1 MVRRPALPPRR
12 RTHRWRPAAWSRSAR
27 GTTDHRGSAGVLKG
41 APLSAVHAETAD
53 LLIPATA
60 EIAAVRRPQ
69 RDRDRSCG
77 ASRPPVRDGLSV
89 VRRPVASRWPCRRPA
104 PAPRHRW
111 RWALAALLFA
121 GFVAV
126 IASVGRS
133 TLSGTGSALR
143 HLDWAW
149 IPPAL
154 VAEFTSMTAFAR
166 AQRRLLRGGGID
178 LRFVSVV
185 AVTYAGNAISVSLP
199 VAGPEVGTA
208 FAFHQFRRRGADLA
222 TASWALVVSGLIS
235 SFAFALVV
243 AGGAIAS
250 GSGSAAAM
258 GLAMATLALTPIV
271 AFLLALRYQ
280 AARRFIN
287 HMTTPVVKSLNR
299 LRKRPET
306 GPVPA
311 FDSFLDRLA
320 SIKLPGLHYAEVV
333 LLLMWNWVGDCLCL
347 ACTIRATGSVVPW
360 HSLFLAY
367 GATAAGIISLTPG
380 GLGVVE
386 IALSAALVAAGLGGP
401 HAFAAVL
408 VYRLIS
414 FWLVMAA
421 GWVVMAMLSRSSN
434 VSAPK
439 SGTASV
445 SIPRTISF
453 SRPDH

>member
-1 MVRRPALPPRR
+1 M
-12 RTHRWRPAAWSRSAR
+12 
-27 GTTDHRGSAGVLKG
+27 
-41 APLSAVHAETAD
+41 
-53 LLIPATA
+53 
-60 EIAAVRRPQ
+60 
-69 RDRDRSCG
+69 
-77 ASRPPVRDGLSV
+77 
-89 VRRPVASRWPCRRPA
+89 
-104 PAPRHRW
+104 
-111 RWALAALLFA
+111 AALLFA

-126 IASVGRS
+126 TASVGRS

-154 VAEFTSMTAFAR
+154 VAEFTSMAAFAR

-178 LRFVSVV
+178 LQLVAVV

-199 VAGPEVGTA
+199 VAGPGVGTA
-208 FAFHQFRRRGADLA
+208 FAFRQFRRRGADLA

-235 SFAFALVV
+235 SFAFAPVV

-250 GSGSAAAM
+250 GNGSAAAM
-258 GLAMATLALTPIV
+258 GLAVATLALTPIV

-287 HMTTPVVKSLNR
+287 HTTTPVVKSLNR

-333 LLLMWNWVGDCLCL
+333 LLLLWNWVGDCLCL
-347 ACTIRATGSVVPW
+347 ALCHPRHWLRRALAQPVPRLRRHRRRDHLS
-360 HSLFLAY
+360 HS
-367 GATAAGIISLTPG
+367 GRPG
-380 GLGVVE
+380 CRGDRP
-386 IALSAALVAAGLGGP
+386 IGGP
-401 HAFAAVL
+401 RRRGPARAPRRRRRPCLPPHQLL
-408 VYRLIS
+408 VGHGGRMGGNGYAQPVEQRLGS
-414 FWLVMAA
+414 E
-421 GWVVMAMLSRSSN
+421 
-434 VSAPK
+434 

-445 SIPRTISF
+445 STPRTISF
-453 SRPDH
+453 SRPAH

>member
-1 MVRRPALPPRR
+1 VVRRPALPPRR

-333 LLLMWNWVGDCLCL
+333 LLLGGRLPVPGLYHPRHWLRRALAQPVPRLRRHRRRDHLSHSGRPGCRGDRP
-347 ACTIRATGSVVPW
+347 I
-360 HSLFLAY
+360 
-367 GATAAGIISLTPG
+367 
-380 GLGVVE
+380 
-386 IALSAALVAAGLGGP
+386 GGP
-401 HAFAAVL
+401 RRRRPGRSP
-408 VYRLIS
+408 RLRRRPR
-414 FWLVMAA
+414 LPPHQLLA
-421 GWVVMAMLSRSSN
+421 GHGGRMGGNGYAQPVEQRLGSEVRH
-434 VSAPK
+434 
-439 SGTASV
+439 G
-445 SIPRTISF
+445 F
-453 SRPDH
+453 G

>member
-199 VAGPEVGTA
+199 VAGAWG
-208 FAFHQFRRRGADLA
+208 
-222 TASWALVVSGLIS
+222 
-235 SFAFALVV
+235 
-243 AGGAIAS
+243 
-250 GSGSAAAM
+250 
-258 GLAMATLALTPIV
+258 
-271 AFLLALRYQ
+271 RY
-280 AARRFIN
+280 
-287 HMTTPVVKSLNR
+287 R
-299 LRKRPET
+299 LHVP
-306 GPVPA
+306 PVPPA
-311 FDSFLDRLA
+311 RCR
-320 SIKLPGLHYAEVV
+320 PGHL
-333 LLLMWNWVGDCLCL
+333 
-347 ACTIRATGSVVPW
+347 R
-360 HSLFLAY
+360 
-367 GATAAGIISLTPG
+367 
-380 GLGVVE
+380 
-386 IALSAALVAAGLGGP
+386 GP

-439 SGTASV
+439 SGA
-445 SIPRTISF
+445 RAGHQR
-453 SRPDH
+453 RPVLPLHNHPAPSSGAARDAAATP

>member
-1 MVRRPALPPRR
+1 MCPGRPSATVYVVRRPA
-12 RTHRWRPAAWSRSAR
+12 
-27 GTTDHRGSAGVLKG
+27 
-41 APLSAVHAETAD
+41 
-53 LLIPATA
+53 
-60 EIAAVRRPQ
+60 
-69 RDRDRSCG
+69 
-77 ASRPPVRDGLSV
+77 ASGC
-89 VRRPVASRWPCRRPA
+89 PCRRPA
-104 PAPRHRW
+104 PAPGHRW
-111 RWALAALLFA
+111 RRWALAALLFA

-126 IASVGRS
+126 TASVGRS

-154 VAEFTSMTAFAR
+154 VAEFTSMAAFAR

-178 LRFVSVV
+178 LQLVAVV

-199 VAGPEVGTA
+199 VAGPGVGTA
-208 FAFHQFRRRGADLA
+208 FAFRQFRRRGADLA

-235 SFAFALVV
+235 SFAFAPVV

-250 GSGSAAAM
+250 GNGSAAAM
-258 GLAMATLALTPIV
+258 GLAVATLALTPIV

-287 HMTTPVVKSLNR
+287 HTTTPVVKSLNR

-333 LLLMWNWVGDCLCL
+333 LLLLWNWVGDCLCL
-347 ACTIRATGSVVPW
+347 ACAIRATGSVVPW

-386 IALSAALVAAGLGGP
+386 IALSAALVAAGLRGP
-401 HAFAAVL
+401 HAVAAVL

-434 VSAPK
+434 VSAP
-439 SGTASV
+439 SPARLRLAPRGPSPSAGQLIDRERPVTTAGRRLADW
-445 SIPRTISF
+445 PRERLAAGAGQYRAAPGALTWPRICHSEPH
-453 SRPDH
+453 RTALGC